1 MKKIIVANW
10 KMNPETLKEAQRM
23 LLGLKAGVK
32 NSKADVV
39 ICPPFVYLSEAKKA
53 FKRAS
58 NIKIGSQNCFWESKG
73 AFTGEISPKMLKDL
87 GVKYVI
93 LGHSE
98 RVMVMGETNEMTAK
112 KVKAVLLAGL
122 TPVVCIG
129 ETIEE
134 RNQSIT
140 FQVIEMGLKE
150 SLKNIKKQQAEK
162 LVIAYEPLCAISTNQ
177 GLICT
182 QDDALTMALYIKK
195 LVGETYGKKAKD
207 NVRVLY
213 GGSVIADNAKSYL
226 ENEAIDGLLI
236 GGASL
241 NIKEFLSIVK
251 NI

>member
-140 FQVIEMGLKE
+140 FQVIEMELKE

>member
-140 FQVIEMGLKE
+140 FQVIEMELKE

-195 LVGETYGKKAKD
+195 LIGEIYGKKAKD